1 MPRSRHRR
9 TPGGKAVAHSGRGKQ
24 QPPPLY
30 AERVLWQRFRA
41 GYTAPFHEKYRDDS
55 APAPPGAGFMLD
67 LIASSAFDGT
77 GNGSLRP
84 VPRADVFGEFMWPL
98 DPEDFP
104 DEPVPPKHET
114 PESAE
119 AALAFLVEQ
128 EMVEVAGDTITVPA
142 RFWSGGQ
149 PPAP

>member
-1 MPRSRHRR
+1 
-9 TPGGKAVAHSGRGKQ
+9 
-24 QPPPLY
+24 
-30 AERVLWQRFRA
+30 
-41 GYTAPFHEKYRDDS
+41 
-55 APAPPGAGFMLD
+55 
-67 LIASSAFDGT
+67 
-77 GNGSLRP
+77 

-149 PPAP
+149 PPAPPDPTHGTTSVLGRTAPVDQKTDSAIACIRSDFPPTTSWVLRVGASLYQLAHRLVISGAHQGDNRCARI